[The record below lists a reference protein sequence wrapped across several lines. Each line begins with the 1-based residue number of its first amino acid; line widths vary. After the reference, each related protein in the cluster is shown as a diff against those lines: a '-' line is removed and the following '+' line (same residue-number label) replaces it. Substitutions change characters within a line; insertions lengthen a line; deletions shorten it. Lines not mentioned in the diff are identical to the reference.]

1 MSIAR
6 IETSDRLSQAVVYNG
21 IAYIAGQ
28 VARDKPGASVAE
40 QTRNILYRTDALLEK
55 AGTDKSK
62 LLAAQ
67 VARGKS
73 VRAQKWISDIRY
85 FDEMNAVWN
94 AWLPPGEAPTRA
106 FVESLLAA
114 PHYFVEIACSAA
126 VT

>member
-1 MSIAR
+1 MNIAR

-62 LLAAQ
+62 TAHGAGL
-67 VARGKS
+67 
-73 VRAQKWISDIRY
+73 DFRY
-85 FDEMNAVWN
+85 PLF
-94 AWLPPGEAPTRA
+94 R
-106 FVESLLAA
+106 
-114 PHYFVEIACSAA
+114 
-126 VT
+126 

>member
-62 LLAAQ
+62 LLTAQ
-67 VARGKS
+67 V
-73 VRAQKWISDIRY
+73 WISDIRN

-106 FVESLLAA
+106 CVESLLAA